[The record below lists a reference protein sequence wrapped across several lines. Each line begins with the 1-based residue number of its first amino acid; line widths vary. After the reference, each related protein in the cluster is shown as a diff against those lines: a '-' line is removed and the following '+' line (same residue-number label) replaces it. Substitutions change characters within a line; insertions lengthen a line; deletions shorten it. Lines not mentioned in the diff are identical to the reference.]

1 MRDIEDFGIN
11 INACSICNNIEECI
25 NAVDLVAILTETLAY
40 KDLGKD
46 LSIYDGRGINKEAKY
61 TIGK

>member
-25 NAVDLVAILTETLAY
+25 NAVDQKQVAILTEWEAY

-46 LSIYDGRGINKEAKY
+46 CPYMMGEE
-61 TIGK
+61 